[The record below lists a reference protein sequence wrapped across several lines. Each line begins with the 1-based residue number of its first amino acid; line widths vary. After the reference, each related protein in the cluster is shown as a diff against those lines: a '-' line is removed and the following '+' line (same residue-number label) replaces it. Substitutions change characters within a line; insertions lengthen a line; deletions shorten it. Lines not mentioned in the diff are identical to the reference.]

1 MKKIFHIHFFI
12 RPLMAKYIGFSTRD
26 VIFECRCGER
36 KMKREN
42 RSFSSSF
49 SAPTFLLNN
58 EEFKQVLTRT
68 ETETTLTMVEIEKRC
83 NKLLYY

>member
-1 MKKIFHIHFFI
+1 
-12 RPLMAKYIGFSTRD
+12 MAKYVGFSTRD
-26 VIFECRCGER
+26 VIWECRCGER
-36 KMKREN
+36 KMKRET

-58 EEFKQVLTRT
+58 EEFNQVLTRT
-68 ETETTLTMVEIEKRC
+68 ETEFTLTQIEIEKKC